1 MARGDFE
8 IVNEKPIG
16 CGQFG
21 TVFRARRRAD
31 GRMAALKL
39 ILHQGQNG
47 EDAIAAE
54 RRGATLQQGF
64 SSLYGMVPEVFEFG
78 PDGEDFY
85 IAMDLVEGQ
94 PLTRY
99 REERGLAIRARIELL
114 IRVCRAVH
122 YAHQRGV
129 IHRDLKPSNV
139 LATEVDGMAVPK
151 VNGAAEG
158 SSRLCP
164 PSRQAG
170 RDGFAETASSA
181 AMIARWTAPAPIS
194 SPSSRGS
201 PPGRAR
207 SSSPHRSPPALRS
220 LSRRDRRSRGEARA
234 GSSSGRSSSP
244 TRSTS
249 PSWPRSRSRR
259 TARTSPAAAARS

>member
-1 MARGDFE
+1 MARDDFE

-85 IAMDLVEGQ
+85 IAMDLVEG
-94 PLTRY
+94 PSL
-99 REERGLAIRARIELL
+99 EERLRGGALPYEEAISHALWLCEFLDKAHAFSPMVEGRAYRLL
-114 IRVCRAVH
+114 HNDLKPAHLHDRVCRAGAV
-122 YAHQRGV
+122 AVRTRQRARGFLV
-129 IHRDLKPSNV
+129 ARRDAL
-139 LATEVDGMAVPK
+139 
-151 VNGAAEG
+151 
-158 SSRLCP
+158 
-164 PSRQAG
+164 
-170 RDGFAETASSA
+170 RDGV
-181 AMIARWTAPAPIS
+181 RP
-194 SPSSRGS
+194 SPL
-201 PPGRAR
+201 PG
-207 SSSPHRSPPALRS
+207 P
-220 LSRRDRRSRGEARA
+220 
-234 GSSSGRSSSP
+234 
-244 TRSTS
+244 
-249 PSWPRSRSRR
+249 
-259 TARTSPAAAARS
+259 